1 MSRAEE
7 HRGLTVTIK
16 NIVIP
21 LEVEYL
27 QEAAKERGVSRTRLV
42 RAVME
47 KVVKDELVADILGD
61 NAVTAEPAPIR
72 YRRFRDQDK
81 IS

>member
-1 MSRAEE
+1 V
-7 HRGLTVTIK
+7 TVK

-27 QEAAKERGVSRTRLV
+27 QEAAKQRGVSRTRLV

-47 KVVKDELVADILGD
+47 KVVKDELVADILGE
-61 NAVTAEPAPIR
+61 NGVPAEPVPTK
-72 YRRFRDQDK
+72 YRRFRDRTT
-81 IS
+81 

>member
-1 MSRAEE
+1 M
-7 HRGLTVTIK
+7 TIK

-27 QEAAKERGVSRTRLV
+27 QAAAKQRGVSRTRLV

-47 KVVKDELVADILGD
+47 KVVKDELVADILGE
-61 NAVTAEPAPIR
+61 NEVPAEPLPTR
-72 YRRFRDQDK
+72 YRRFRDRDT
-81 IS
+81 SST

>member
-1 MSRAEE
+1 M
-7 HRGLTVTIK
+7 TIK

-27 QEAAKERGVSRTRLV
+27 QEAAKQRGVSRTRLV

-47 KVVKDELVADILGD
+47 KVVKDELVADILGE
-61 NAVTAEPAPIR
+61 NGVPAEAAPTR
-72 YRRFRDQDK
+72 YRRFRDT
-81 IS
+81 

>member
-1 MSRAEE
+1 MA
-7 HRGLTVTIK
+7 IK

-47 KVVKDELVADILGD
+47 KVVRDELVADILGGD
-61 NAVTAEPAPIR
+61 AVTVEPAPTR
-72 YRRFRDQDK
+72 YRRF
-81 IS
+81 SGSS

>member
-1 MSRAEE
+1 
-7 HRGLTVTIK
+7 VTIK

-27 QEAAKERGVSRTRLV
+27 QDAAKQRGVSRTRLV

-61 NAVTAEPAPIR
+61 SGVPAEPVSSR
-72 YRRFRDQDK
+72 YRRFRDRS
-81 IS
+81 I

>member
-1 MSRAEE
+1 
-7 HRGLTVTIK
+7 VTIK

-21 LEVEYL
+21 LEVEYR

-47 KVVKDELVADILGD
+47 MVVKDELVADILGD
-61 NAVTAEPAPIR
+61 NALTANRPRPGIDA
-72 YRRFRDQDK
+72 FGLK
-81 IS
+81 IKSREF

>member
-1 MSRAEE
+1 M
-7 HRGLTVTIK
+7 TIK

-47 KVVKDELVADILGD
+47 KVVKDELVADILGS
-61 NAVTAEPAPIR
+61 NAVTAEPAPTR
-72 YRRFRDQDK
+72 YRRFRDLDK
-81 IS
+81 FRES